1 MFVFFPLQTSLVIT
15 LQKSFVRWIPIL
27 KGNDT
32 SFRFFKPTIVEEFH
46 VTKLLRKSPESKKIF
61 CPLFC
66 YLVNL
71 YFSFSQ
77 NLSVMIIFSKILTRD
92 IYPIAL
98 QISISSPKLEKK
110 KKNASQGRTVFL
122 ASPSWHHHIF
132 FSITIFNVG
141 DGYFWCQT

>member
-1 MFVFFPLQTSLVIT
+1 M
-15 LQKSFVRWIPIL
+15 
-27 KGNDT
+27 
-32 SFRFFKPTIVEEFH
+32 
-46 VTKLLRKSPESKKIF
+46 TKLLRKSPESKKIF

-110 KKNASQGRTVFL
+110 KKKKCWSGKNSVFGQPIL
-122 ASPSWHHHIF
+122 ASSHF
-132 FSITIFNVG
+132 FFYNYLQCRRWLLLMPNLI
-141 DGYFWCQT
+141 DAWLC